1 MQVRREAVN
10 NKDQEEKNSNITG
23 LWRDLWPG
31 APVQGAGD
39 ARHLLPDL
47 WCELLPG
54 APVR

>member
-47 WCELLPG
+47 WCELLSG